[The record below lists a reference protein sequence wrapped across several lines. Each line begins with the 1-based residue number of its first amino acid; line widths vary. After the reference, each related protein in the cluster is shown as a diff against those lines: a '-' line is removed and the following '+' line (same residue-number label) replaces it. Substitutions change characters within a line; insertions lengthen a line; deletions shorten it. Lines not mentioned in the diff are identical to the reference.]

1 MATIHPL
8 DAVHCDGCGNVTFA
22 WTNPC
27 MPCVKARAHVATRG
41 RGRCSCPKRLRRET
55 GIKSNGLGRTWISC
69 ERCLGTVRQVS

>member
-27 MPCVKARAHVATRG
+27 MPCLQARARTAFK
-41 RGRCSCPKRLRRET
+41 GRCTCPSRLRRPT
-55 GIKSNGLGRTWISC
+55 APKRVGGRSWISC
-69 ERCLGTVRQVS
+69 ERCLGHVRQLS